1 MPLITILI
9 FLLLVIVPG
18 IPLALS
24 WRRRFKR
31 DPAVDEHSSTS
42 IWLLVTITVSFVWL
56 VVGVLWRPLIGLDY
70 STRRFSTIYAN
81 LAIIVVAGLIAL
93 FIKLPEKRLLIGSIC
108 AVAIDWLYALVVSS
122 AV

>member
-1 MPLITILI
+1 MPLVSILV
-9 FLLLVIVPG
+9 FLFLVIVPG
-18 IPLALS
+18 VPLALS

-31 DPAVDEHSSTS
+31 DLAVDEHSSIST
-42 IWLLVTITVSFVWL
+42 WLLVTITVSFVWL
-56 VVGVLWRPLIGLDY
+56 VVGILWRPLIGPDY
-70 STRRFSTIYAN
+70 STRRFSTVYAN

-93 FIKLPEKRLLIGSIC
+93 FIKLPAKRLLIGSIC